1 MAEADPSNSK
11 LFSPLELRGVRF
23 KNRIVIS
30 PMCTYS
36 ADEGIANDWHLA
48 HLGQFALGGAAAV
61 FTEAAAVEP
70 RGRITHGDLGI
81 WSSHHAAALKPVTAF
96 IRKQGALPSI
106 QIAHAGRKA
115 SMQRPW
121 HGNGPMDESD
131 AARGEM
137 PWDIVGPS
145 AEPVREGWLMPAELT
160 VEEIGAIQDRYTA
173 AAGYAIEAG
182 FEVLEMHSAHGYL
195 AHSFLSPISNQRN
208 DAYGGDRAG
217 RMRFTLETAEKVR
230 AVWPDDKPLFVR
242 ISSVDADGAMEGWQL
257 DDSVALAGELKA
269 RGVDVVD
276 CSSSGISGLATAA
289 LGKQPMGFRTEYSA
303 RIGAEADV
311 RTMVVGLI
319 LHAEHAERIVARGDA
334 DLVAIGR
341 EALYDPYWANH
352 AAVALGV
359 DPGFEDW
366 PEQYGWWLTRRE
378 PLLREIGEAH
388 TGDAGTGD

>member
-1 MAEADPSNSK
+1 
-11 LFSPLELRGVRF
+11 
-23 KNRIVIS
+23 
-30 PMCTYS
+30 MCTYS
-36 ADEGIANDWHLA
+36 AREGIANDWHLA
-48 HLGQFALGGAAAV
+48 HLGQYALGGAGAV

-81 WSSHHAAALKPVTAF
+81 WSADHAAALKPVTAF
-96 IRKQGALPSI
+96 IRKQGALPSM

-121 HGNGPMDESD
+121 HGNGPMDEGD
-131 AARGEM
+131 TARGEM
-137 PWDIVGPS
+137 PWDIVAPS

-160 VEEIGAIQDRYTA
+160 IEEIGAIQDRYAA
-173 AAGYAIEAG
+173 AAGYAAEAG
-182 FEVLEMHSAHGYL
+182 FEVLEIHSAHGYL

-208 DAYGGDRAG
+208 DGYGGDLAG

-230 AVWPDDKPLFVR
+230 AAWPDDKPLFVR
-242 ISSVDADGAMEGWQL
+242 ISSVDADGATEGWQL

-276 CSSSGISGLATAA
+276 CSSSGISGVATAA
-289 LGKQPMGFRTEYSA
+289 QGRQPMGFRTAYSS
-303 RIGAEADV
+303 RIGSEADV

-319 LHAEHAERIVARGDA
+319 LHAEHAERIVASGDA

-341 EALYDPYWANH
+341 EALYNPYWPNH
-352 AAVALGV
+352 AAMALGV
-359 DPGFEDW
+359 DPGFEGW

-388 TGDAGTGD
+388 SPDSAAGD

>member
-1 MAEADPSNSK
+1 MKTA
-11 LFSPLELRGVRF
+11 LFSPFDVRGTRF
-23 KNRIVIS
+23 KNRVVIS

-36 ADEGIANDWHLA
+36 AHDGIANEWHL
-48 HLGQFALGGAAAV
+48 
-61 FTEAAAVEP
+61 TEAAAVEP

-81 WSSHHAAALKPVTAF
+81 WSADHAAALKPVTAF
-96 IRKQGALPSI
+96 IRRQGALPAI

-121 HGNGPMDESD
+121 HGNGPMDDVD

-137 PWDIVGPS
+137 PWDIVAPS
-145 AEPVREGWLMPAELT
+145 PEPVREGWLMPAELT
-160 VEEIGAIQDRYTA
+160 VEDIHAIQDRYAA
-173 AAGYAIEAG
+173 AAGHAIDAG
-182 FEVLEMHSAHGYL
+182 FEVLEIHSAHGYL
-195 AHSFLSPISNQRN
+195 AHSFLSPISNRRN

-230 AVWPDDKPLFVR
+230 SVWPDDRPLFVR
-242 ISSVDADGAMEGWQL
+242 ISSVDADGATEGWQL
-257 DDSVALAGELKA
+257 EDSVALAGELKA

-303 RIGAEADV
+303 RIGREAGV
-311 RTMVVGLI
+311 ATMVVGLI
-319 LHAEHAERIVARGDA
+319 LHAEHADSIVADGLA

-341 EALYDPYWANH
+341 EALYDPYWARH
-352 AAVALGV
+352 AAVSLGV

-366 PEQYGWWLTRRE
+366 PEQYGWWLVRRE
-378 PLLREIGEAH
+378 KLLRDIGEAH
-388 TGDAGTGD
+388 VAAPPSGG